1 MSYESCDAEKYC
13 RAGGA
18 ATIAPGAAAL
28 AREHAK

>member
-1 MSYESCDAEKYC
+1 MSLESCEKDC